1 MIKTL
6 QNTLKQD
13 KERFTVPRSVQDI
26 IPIRRIWPDG
36 VFQFGSKY
44 SKTLRFSDIN
54 YAIASKEDKTAM
66 FLSYSELLNAL
77 DTGSTTK
84 ITINN
89 KRLDRRNFEQEILI
103 PPKGDD
109 LDGGRKEYNAMLLD
123 KVTDS
128 SNSVVQERYITLSV
142 HKKNVEEARAFF
154 DRTVHDASSRLNHM
168 DSHCEE
174 LDAADRLHILHDFY
188 RVGEES
194 EFRFD
199 LRENMKNGRS
209 FKDAICPDSM
219 EFKKDHFIMGGKY
232 GRVLFLKEYASYIKD
247 SMINELTSLNRSLML
262 SIDIIPVPTDEAVR
276 EMQNRLL
283 GVETNV
289 TNWQRRQNANN
300 NFSAVVP
307 YDLEQQRKEALAD
320 IEETNKLLQET
331 AQTAKTSL
339 NRLNLLSKQILSRKK
354 VISLLNQEL
363 DEIEKDILNIQ
374 GQLRTLKRELGD
386 KQTNYGKSMRGL
398 YKRHS
403 SQDKLLFI
411 LSAESFS
418 QSMRRMRYLREYA
431 DWQKR
436 QANDIVEKQAEIS
449 RKQAE
454 MEKTRAEKRTLLG
467 TRQEE
472 SKKLESEE
480 ASQKEEVQ
488 LLNKRQKDLKADLQ
502 KKRRQAEALNRQIE
516 KQIAE
521 EIARAEA
528 EAKAARERAERE
540 RRAREQAAA
549 KGKPVPESK
558 KEPIREERVAD
569 TKGGYAM
576 TKAEKQLSDNFA
588 NNRGRLPYPVAGRH
602 TIVAT
607 FGEQQHQELKYVR
620 TSNSGIDIQTS
631 PGADARAVFNGEVT
645 RVFVVPGYNNSVIV
659 RHGNYLTVYSN
670 LSQVY
675 VKAGDRVSTRQAIG
689 RIYSDPEDGN
699 STILHFQLWKEKT
712 KLNPQPWLE

>member
-1 MIKTL
+1 MRYVWIVL
-6 QNTLKQD
+6 LALSLS
-13 KERFTVPRSVQDI
+13 TVV
-26 IPIRRIWPDG
+26 
-36 VFQFGSKY
+36 
-44 SKTLRFSDIN
+44 
-54 YAIASKEDKTAM
+54 
-66 FLSYSELLNAL
+66 
-77 DTGSTTK
+77 
-84 ITINN
+84 
-89 KRLDRRNFEQEILI
+89 
-103 PPKGDD
+103 
-109 LDGGRKEYNAMLLD
+109 
-123 KVTDS
+123 
-128 SNSVVQERYITLSV
+128 
-142 HKKNVEEARAFF
+142 
-154 DRTVHDASSRLNHM
+154 
-168 DSHCEE
+168 
-174 LDAADRLHILHDFY
+174 
-188 RVGEES
+188 
-194 EFRFD
+194 
-199 LRENMKNGRS
+199 
-209 FKDAICPDSM
+209 
-219 EFKKDHFIMGGKY
+219 Y
-232 GRVLFLKEYASYIKD
+232 GQKSA
-247 SMINELTSLNRSLML
+247 
-262 SIDIIPVPTDEAVR
+262 AVR
-276 EMQNRLL
+276 Q
-283 GVETNV
+283 
-289 TNWQRRQNANN
+289 
-300 NFSAVVP
+300 
-307 YDLEQQRKEALAD
+307 LEQQRKEALAD

-454 MEKTRAEKRTLLG
+454 MEKTRAEKRALLG

-528 EAKAARERAERE
+528 EAKAARE
-540 RRAREQAAA
+540 QAAA

-558 KEPIREERVAD
+558 NEPIREERVAD

-675 VKAGDRVSTRQAIG
+675 VKAGDRVSIRQAIG

>member
-1 MIKTL
+1 MRYVWIVL
-6 QNTLKQD
+6 LALSLS
-13 KERFTVPRSVQDI
+13 TVV
-26 IPIRRIWPDG
+26 
-36 VFQFGSKY
+36 
-44 SKTLRFSDIN
+44 
-54 YAIASKEDKTAM
+54 
-66 FLSYSELLNAL
+66 
-77 DTGSTTK
+77 
-84 ITINN
+84 
-89 KRLDRRNFEQEILI
+89 
-103 PPKGDD
+103 
-109 LDGGRKEYNAMLLD
+109 
-123 KVTDS
+123 
-128 SNSVVQERYITLSV
+128 
-142 HKKNVEEARAFF
+142 
-154 DRTVHDASSRLNHM
+154 
-168 DSHCEE
+168 
-174 LDAADRLHILHDFY
+174 
-188 RVGEES
+188 
-194 EFRFD
+194 
-199 LRENMKNGRS
+199 
-209 FKDAICPDSM
+209 
-219 EFKKDHFIMGGKY
+219 Y
-232 GRVLFLKEYASYIKD
+232 GQKSA
-247 SMINELTSLNRSLML
+247 
-262 SIDIIPVPTDEAVR
+262 AVR
-276 EMQNRLL
+276 Q
-283 GVETNV
+283 
-289 TNWQRRQNANN
+289 
-300 NFSAVVP
+300 
-307 YDLEQQRKEALAD
+307 LEQQRKEALAD

-454 MEKTRAEKRTLLG
+454 MEKTRAEKRVLLG

-528 EAKAARERAERE
+528 EAKAARE
-540 RRAREQAAA
+540 QAAA

-558 KEPIREERVAD
+558 NEPIREERVAD

-602 TIVAT
+602 TIVST

>member
-1 MIKTL
+1 MRYVWIVL
-6 QNTLKQD
+6 LALSLS
-13 KERFTVPRSVQDI
+13 TVV
-26 IPIRRIWPDG
+26 
-36 VFQFGSKY
+36 
-44 SKTLRFSDIN
+44 
-54 YAIASKEDKTAM
+54 
-66 FLSYSELLNAL
+66 
-77 DTGSTTK
+77 
-84 ITINN
+84 
-89 KRLDRRNFEQEILI
+89 
-103 PPKGDD
+103 
-109 LDGGRKEYNAMLLD
+109 
-123 KVTDS
+123 
-128 SNSVVQERYITLSV
+128 
-142 HKKNVEEARAFF
+142 
-154 DRTVHDASSRLNHM
+154 
-168 DSHCEE
+168 
-174 LDAADRLHILHDFY
+174 
-188 RVGEES
+188 
-194 EFRFD
+194 
-199 LRENMKNGRS
+199 
-209 FKDAICPDSM
+209 
-219 EFKKDHFIMGGKY
+219 Y
-232 GRVLFLKEYASYIKD
+232 GQKSA
-247 SMINELTSLNRSLML
+247 
-262 SIDIIPVPTDEAVR
+262 AVR
-276 EMQNRLL
+276 Q
-283 GVETNV
+283 
-289 TNWQRRQNANN
+289 
-300 NFSAVVP
+300 
-307 YDLEQQRKEALAD
+307 LEQQRKEALAD

-454 MEKTRAEKRTLLG
+454 MEKTRAEKRALLG

-502 KKRRQAEALNRQIE
+502 KKHRQAEALNRQIE

-528 EAKAARERAERE
+528 EAKAARE
-540 RRAREQAAA
+540 QAAA

-558 KEPIREERVAD
+558 NEPIREERVAD

-602 TIVAT
+602 TIVST

>member
-1 MIKTL
+1 MKRDYFLTFLLCGGLLLSMLTGCKSSKKVGTVESASVKAHNEFFQSVEDQSFQFRTLTARLNVDLDIPGKQMSSRVDMKMVKDSAFQLSVQPFLGIEIFRIELSRDTIKVVDRMNKRYMIENYSNLQGQTPIEFNFYNLQALFTNHLFIPGEQGVSRKHYNRFKLNQEGPVAEIKT
-6 QNTLKQD
+6 KD
-13 KERFTVPRSVQDI
+13 
-26 IPIRRIWPDG
+26 
-36 VFQFGSKY
+36 
-44 SKTLRFSDIN
+44 
-54 YAIASKEDKTAM
+54 AM
-66 FLSYSELLNAL
+66 GLFY
-77 DTGSTTK
+77 TFK
-84 ITINN
+84 
-89 KRLDRRNFEQEILI
+89 
-103 PPKGDD
+103 
-109 LDGGRKEYNAMLLD
+109 
-123 KVTDS
+123 
-128 SNSVVQERYITLSV
+128 
-142 HKKNVEEARAFF
+142 
-154 DRTVHDASSRLNHM
+154 
-168 DSHCEE
+168 
-174 LDAADRLHILHDFY
+174 AD
-188 RVGEES
+188 GEEKLLS
-194 EFRFD
+194 TYVADPSDRYALQWLYEDFRLVDRQPFPMLMD
-199 LRENMKNGRS
+199 VQVLKNGN
-209 FKDAICPDSM
+209 P
-219 EFKKDHFIMGGKY
+219 EGGVKIHYSRIQLDVWIVLLALSLSTVVY
-232 GRVLFLKEYASYIKD
+232 GQKSA
-247 SMINELTSLNRSLML
+247 
-262 SIDIIPVPTDEAVR
+262 AVR
-276 EMQNRLL
+276 Q
-283 GVETNV
+283 
-289 TNWQRRQNANN
+289 
-300 NFSAVVP
+300 
-307 YDLEQQRKEALAD
+307 LEQQRKEALAD

>member
-174 LDAADRLHILHDFY
+174 MDAADRLHILHDFY

-194 EFRFD
+194 EFRFE
-199 LRENMKNGRS
+199 LWENMKNGRS

-219 EFKKDHFIMGGKY
+219 EFKKDHFIMGGKC

-454 MEKTRAEKRTLLG
+454 MEKTRAEKRALLG

>member
-1 MIKTL
+1 
-6 QNTLKQD
+6 
-13 KERFTVPRSVQDI
+13 
-26 IPIRRIWPDG
+26 
-36 VFQFGSKY
+36 
-44 SKTLRFSDIN
+44 
-54 YAIASKEDKTAM
+54 
-66 FLSYSELLNAL
+66 
-77 DTGSTTK
+77 
-84 ITINN
+84 
-89 KRLDRRNFEQEILI
+89 
-103 PPKGDD
+103 
-109 LDGGRKEYNAMLLD
+109 
-123 KVTDS
+123 
-128 SNSVVQERYITLSV
+128 
-142 HKKNVEEARAFF
+142 
-154 DRTVHDASSRLNHM
+154 
-168 DSHCEE
+168 
-174 LDAADRLHILHDFY
+174 
-188 RVGEES
+188 
-194 EFRFD
+194 
-199 LRENMKNGRS
+199 
-209 FKDAICPDSM
+209 
-219 EFKKDHFIMGGKY
+219 
-232 GRVLFLKEYASYIKD
+232 
-247 SMINELTSLNRSLML
+247 
-262 SIDIIPVPTDEAVR
+262 
-276 EMQNRLL
+276 
-283 GVETNV
+283 
-289 TNWQRRQNANN
+289 
-300 NFSAVVP
+300 
-307 YDLEQQRKEALAD
+307 
-320 IEETNKLLQET
+320 
-331 AQTAKTSL
+331 
-339 NRLNLLSKQILSRKK
+339 
-354 VISLLNQEL
+354 
-363 DEIEKDILNIQ
+363 
-374 GQLRTLKRELGD
+374 
-386 KQTNYGKSMRGL
+386 
-398 YKRHS
+398 
-403 SQDKLLFI
+403 
-411 LSAESFS
+411 
-418 QSMRRMRYLREYA
+418 
-431 DWQKR
+431 
-436 QANDIVEKQAEIS
+436 
-449 RKQAE
+449 

-558 KEPIREERVAD
+558 NEPIREERVAD

>member
-1 MIKTL
+1 MRHVWIVL
-6 QNTLKQD
+6 LALSLS
-13 KERFTVPRSVQDI
+13 TVV
-26 IPIRRIWPDG
+26 
-36 VFQFGSKY
+36 
-44 SKTLRFSDIN
+44 
-54 YAIASKEDKTAM
+54 
-66 FLSYSELLNAL
+66 
-77 DTGSTTK
+77 
-84 ITINN
+84 
-89 KRLDRRNFEQEILI
+89 
-103 PPKGDD
+103 
-109 LDGGRKEYNAMLLD
+109 
-123 KVTDS
+123 
-128 SNSVVQERYITLSV
+128 
-142 HKKNVEEARAFF
+142 
-154 DRTVHDASSRLNHM
+154 
-168 DSHCEE
+168 
-174 LDAADRLHILHDFY
+174 
-188 RVGEES
+188 
-194 EFRFD
+194 
-199 LRENMKNGRS
+199 
-209 FKDAICPDSM
+209 
-219 EFKKDHFIMGGKY
+219 Y
-232 GRVLFLKEYASYIKD
+232 GQKSA
-247 SMINELTSLNRSLML
+247 
-262 SIDIIPVPTDEAVR
+262 AVR
-276 EMQNRLL
+276 Q
-283 GVETNV
+283 
-289 TNWQRRQNANN
+289 
-300 NFSAVVP
+300 
-307 YDLEQQRKEALAD
+307 LEQQRKEALAD

-403 SQDKLLFI
+403 LQDKLLFI

-454 MEKTRAEKRTLLG
+454 MEKTRAEKRALLG

-528 EAKAARERAERE
+528 EAKATRE
-540 RRAREQAAA
+540 RRAREQVTEED
-549 KGKPVPESK
+549 KTVPESK
-558 KEPIREERVAD
+558 NEPIREERVAD

-602 TIVAT
+602 TIIAT

-699 STILHFQLWKEKT
+699 STVLHFQLWKEKT

>member
-1 MIKTL
+1 MRYVWIVL
-6 QNTLKQD
+6 LALSLS
-13 KERFTVPRSVQDI
+13 TVVYGQKSV
-26 IPIRRIWPDG
+26 
-36 VFQFGSKY
+36 
-44 SKTLRFSDIN
+44 
-54 YAIASKEDKTAM
+54 
-66 FLSYSELLNAL
+66 
-77 DTGSTTK
+77 
-84 ITINN
+84 
-89 KRLDRRNFEQEILI
+89 
-103 PPKGDD
+103 
-109 LDGGRKEYNAMLLD
+109 
-123 KVTDS
+123 
-128 SNSVVQERYITLSV
+128 
-142 HKKNVEEARAFF
+142 
-154 DRTVHDASSRLNHM
+154 
-168 DSHCEE
+168 
-174 LDAADRLHILHDFY
+174 
-188 RVGEES
+188 
-194 EFRFD
+194 
-199 LRENMKNGRS
+199 
-209 FKDAICPDSM
+209 
-219 EFKKDHFIMGGKY
+219 
-232 GRVLFLKEYASYIKD
+232 
-247 SMINELTSLNRSLML
+247 
-262 SIDIIPVPTDEAVR
+262 AVR
-276 EMQNRLL
+276 Q
-283 GVETNV
+283 
-289 TNWQRRQNANN
+289 
-300 NFSAVVP
+300 
-307 YDLEQQRKEALAD
+307 LEQQRKEALAD

-454 MEKTRAEKRTLLG
+454 MEKTRAEKRALLG

-528 EAKAARERAERE
+528 EAKAARE
-540 RRAREQAAA
+540 QAAA

-558 KEPIREERVAD
+558 NEPIREERVAD

>member
-1 MIKTL
+1 MRYVWIVL
-6 QNTLKQD
+6 LALSLS
-13 KERFTVPRSVQDI
+13 TVV
-26 IPIRRIWPDG
+26 
-36 VFQFGSKY
+36 
-44 SKTLRFSDIN
+44 
-54 YAIASKEDKTAM
+54 
-66 FLSYSELLNAL
+66 
-77 DTGSTTK
+77 
-84 ITINN
+84 
-89 KRLDRRNFEQEILI
+89 
-103 PPKGDD
+103 
-109 LDGGRKEYNAMLLD
+109 
-123 KVTDS
+123 
-128 SNSVVQERYITLSV
+128 
-142 HKKNVEEARAFF
+142 
-154 DRTVHDASSRLNHM
+154 
-168 DSHCEE
+168 
-174 LDAADRLHILHDFY
+174 
-188 RVGEES
+188 
-194 EFRFD
+194 
-199 LRENMKNGRS
+199 
-209 FKDAICPDSM
+209 
-219 EFKKDHFIMGGKY
+219 Y
-232 GRVLFLKEYASYIKD
+232 GQKSA
-247 SMINELTSLNRSLML
+247 
-262 SIDIIPVPTDEAVR
+262 AVR
-276 EMQNRLL
+276 Q
-283 GVETNV
+283 
-289 TNWQRRQNANN
+289 
-300 NFSAVVP
+300 
-307 YDLEQQRKEALAD
+307 LEQQRKEALAD

-528 EAKAARERAERE
+528 EAKAARE
-540 RRAREQAAA
+540 QAAA

-558 KEPIREERVAD
+558 NEPIREERVAD

-602 TIVAT
+602 TIVST

-631 PGADARAVFNGEVT
+631 PGSDARAVFNGEVT

>member
-1 MIKTL
+1 MRYVWIVLLALSLST
-6 QNTLKQD
+6 
-13 KERFTVPRSVQDI
+13 
-26 IPIRRIWPDG
+26 G
-36 VFQFGSKY
+36 V
-44 SKTLRFSDIN
+44 
-54 YAIASKEDKTAM
+54 
-66 FLSYSELLNAL
+66 
-77 DTGSTTK
+77 
-84 ITINN
+84 
-89 KRLDRRNFEQEILI
+89 
-103 PPKGDD
+103 
-109 LDGGRKEYNAMLLD
+109 
-123 KVTDS
+123 
-128 SNSVVQERYITLSV
+128 
-142 HKKNVEEARAFF
+142 
-154 DRTVHDASSRLNHM
+154 
-168 DSHCEE
+168 
-174 LDAADRLHILHDFY
+174 
-188 RVGEES
+188 
-194 EFRFD
+194 
-199 LRENMKNGRS
+199 
-209 FKDAICPDSM
+209 
-219 EFKKDHFIMGGKY
+219 Y
-232 GRVLFLKEYASYIKD
+232 GQKSA
-247 SMINELTSLNRSLML
+247 
-262 SIDIIPVPTDEAVR
+262 AVR
-276 EMQNRLL
+276 Q
-283 GVETNV
+283 
-289 TNWQRRQNANN
+289 
-300 NFSAVVP
+300 
-307 YDLEQQRKEALAD
+307 LEQQRKEALAD
-320 IEETNKLLQET
+320 IEETNKLLRET

-339 NRLNLLSKQILSRKK
+339 NRLNLLSKQIFSRKK

-363 DEIEKDILNIQ
+363 DEIEKDLLRIQ

-436 QANDIVEKQAEIS
+436 QANDILEKQAEIS

-454 MEKTRAEKRTLLG
+454 MEKARAGKRALLG

-472 SKKLESEE
+472 SRKLEGEE

-488 LLNKRQKDLKADLQ
+488 SLNKKQKSLKADLQ
-502 KKRRQAEALNRQIE
+502 KKRRQAEVLDRQIE

-528 EAKAARERAERE
+528 EAKAARERAERAERERVERE
-540 RRAREQAAA
+540 RRMREKAVA
-549 KGKPVPESK
+549 KGDPAPPKAKE
-558 KEPIREERVAD
+558 EPIREERVAD

-699 STILHFQLWKEKT
+699 STVLHFQLWKEKT

>member
-1 MIKTL
+1 MRHVWIVL
-6 QNTLKQD
+6 LALSLS
-13 KERFTVPRSVQDI
+13 TVV
-26 IPIRRIWPDG
+26 
-36 VFQFGSKY
+36 
-44 SKTLRFSDIN
+44 
-54 YAIASKEDKTAM
+54 
-66 FLSYSELLNAL
+66 
-77 DTGSTTK
+77 
-84 ITINN
+84 
-89 KRLDRRNFEQEILI
+89 
-103 PPKGDD
+103 
-109 LDGGRKEYNAMLLD
+109 
-123 KVTDS
+123 
-128 SNSVVQERYITLSV
+128 
-142 HKKNVEEARAFF
+142 
-154 DRTVHDASSRLNHM
+154 
-168 DSHCEE
+168 
-174 LDAADRLHILHDFY
+174 
-188 RVGEES
+188 
-194 EFRFD
+194 
-199 LRENMKNGRS
+199 
-209 FKDAICPDSM
+209 
-219 EFKKDHFIMGGKY
+219 Y
-232 GRVLFLKEYASYIKD
+232 GQKSA
-247 SMINELTSLNRSLML
+247 
-262 SIDIIPVPTDEAVR
+262 AVR
-276 EMQNRLL
+276 Q
-283 GVETNV
+283 
-289 TNWQRRQNANN
+289 
-300 NFSAVVP
+300 
-307 YDLEQQRKEALAD
+307 LEQQRKEALAD

-354 VISLLNQEL
+354 VIGFLNQEL

-374 GQLRTLKRELGD
+374 GQLRSLKRELGD

-436 QANDIVEKQAEIS
+436 QANDIMEKQAEIS
-449 RKQAE
+449 SKQAE

-488 LLNKRQKDLKADLQ
+488 LLNKKQKDLRADL
-502 KKRRQAEALNRQIE
+502 KKKHRQAEALNRQIE

-528 EAKAARERAERE
+528 EAKAARER
-540 RRAREQAAA
+540 RAREQVTEED
-549 KGKPVPESK
+549 KTVPESK
-558 KEPIREERVAD
+558 NEPIREERVAD

-576 TKAEKQLSDNFA
+576 TKAEKQLSDHFA

-602 TIVAT
+602 AVVAT

-712 KLNPQPWLE
+712 KLDPQPWLE

>member
-1 MIKTL
+1 MRYVWIVL
-6 QNTLKQD
+6 LALSLS
-13 KERFTVPRSVQDI
+13 TVVYGQKS
-26 IPIRRIWPDG
+26 
-36 VFQFGSKY
+36 
-44 SKTLRFSDIN
+44 
-54 YAIASKEDKTAM
+54 AA
-66 FLSYSELLNAL
+66 
-77 DTGSTTK
+77 
-84 ITINN
+84 
-89 KRLDRRNFEQEILI
+89 
-103 PPKGDD
+103 
-109 LDGGRKEYNAMLLD
+109 
-123 KVTDS
+123 
-128 SNSVVQERYITLSV
+128 V
-142 HKKNVEEARAFF
+142 H
-154 DRTVHDASSRLNHM
+154 
-168 DSHCEE
+168 
-174 LDAADRLHILHDFY
+174 
-188 RVGEES
+188 
-194 EFRFD
+194 
-199 LRENMKNGRS
+199 
-209 FKDAICPDSM
+209 
-219 EFKKDHFIMGGKY
+219 
-232 GRVLFLKEYASYIKD
+232 
-247 SMINELTSLNRSLML
+247 
-262 SIDIIPVPTDEAVR
+262 
-276 EMQNRLL
+276 Q
-283 GVETNV
+283 
-289 TNWQRRQNANN
+289 
-300 NFSAVVP
+300 
-307 YDLEQQRKEALAD
+307 LEQQRKEALAD

-454 MEKTRAEKRTLLG
+454 MEKTRAEKRALLG

-528 EAKAARERAERE
+528 EAKAARE
-540 RRAREQAAA
+540 QAAA

-558 KEPIREERVAD
+558 NEPIREERVAD